1 MRKQEAVQWAVCRW
15 NAPAGAFFS
24 LTMPMKP
31 PAAGGPP
38 VAAACDGR
46 GFSLPQIGSLLLALV
61 FLLSP
66 SGGRSQ
72 EPAADV
78 GAGPDPVVMPAQQP
92 AAAEMQPE
100 EATAAKPPPRNL
112 LFYYFAA
119 LGPTFVVVFL
129 GLSFALV
136 ALLVMCFL
144 QLRRSVLLPP
154 ELIEG
159 FGAHI
164 DRKEFQQAY
173 ELAKADDSP
182 LGRVLAA
189 ALVKMQVGY
198 EPALE
203 AMREVEAEEVMR
215 LEHKISYVS
224 LVGALAPMFGL
235 LGTVSGMVAAFSVIA
250 QSATQPKP
258 AELAS
263 GISQA
268 LVTTLIGLWLA
279 IPAVACFSLFRNWL
293 ERFSADLD
301 AESVR
306 LIAKVPV
313 AKK

>member
-1 MRKQEAVQWAVCRW
+1 MMQKQQVVVWRAV
-15 NAPAGAFFS
+15 P
-24 LTMPMKP
+24 
-31 PAAGGPP
+31 
-38 VAAACDGR
+38 
-46 GFSLPQIGSLLLALV
+46 LLALV
-61 FLLSP
+61 AFTTSLS
-66 SGGRSQ
+66 GAAAQ
-72 EPAADV
+72 EPAGDAGAVPEAVAVAPAV
-78 GAGPDPVVMPAQQP
+78 GEPVAPSDAPPA
-92 AAAEMQPE
+92 
-100 EATAAKPPPRNL
+100 PRNL
-112 LFYYFAA
+112 LVYYFRA
-119 LGPTFVVVFL
+119 LGPTFVIVFL

-144 QLRRSVLLPP
+144 QLRRTVLLPP
-154 ELIEG
+154 ELVEG
-159 FGAHI
+159 FEAHI
-164 DRKEFQQAY
+164 EKKEFQQAY
-173 ELAKADDSP
+173 ELAKGDDSP

-189 ALVKMQVGY
+189 ALVKLQIGY
-198 EPALE
+198 EQALE
-203 AMREVEAEEVMR
+203 AMREVQAEEVMR

-279 IPAVACFSLFRNWL
+279 IPANACFSLFRNWL
-293 ERFSADLD
+293 ERFSIDLD
-301 AESVR
+301 SESVR